1 IDSVDRFNAL
11 MRAIHVSQHTFSH
24 SGLFKL
30 AETLLFSAGFFFWI
44 KKTSLIPFH
53 KPLLCGLASLE
64 TQHLSDPL
72 FEMDP
77 RGSPERAGF
86 RPSLAPVLKH
96 SQAYKK
102 KNQELVLDHSA

>member
-1 IDSVDRFNAL
+1 
-11 MRAIHVSQHTFSH
+11 
-24 SGLFKL
+24 
-30 AETLLFSAGFFFWI
+30 
-44 KKTSLIPFH
+44 
-53 KPLLCGLASLE
+53 
-64 TQHLSDPL
+64 
-72 FEMDP
+72 MDP